1 MLPFNTSLKK
11 GTGHLVGI
19 SSIASLRG
27 GKESPAYNASKT
39 FESNYMEGLRQKITG
54 LRLPIIV
61 TDIKPGFV
69 KTDMAKGE
77 GIFWAAPADK
87 AAMQIYNAI
96 KRKVTCVYHASMEIH
111 CLAVKGFTRP
121 YL

>member
-1 MLPFNTSLKK
+1 MMNCIKKLKIEHDTIQTNVTGFAAFANVAIQYFIEK

-27 GKESPAYNASKT
+27 GKESPAYNASKA

-69 KTDMAKGE
+69 KTDMAKE
-77 GIFWAAPADK
+77 K
-87 AAMQIYNAI
+87 AYSGRRLQTKQPCKSTM
-96 KRKVTCVYHASMEIH
+96 R
-111 CLAVKGFTRP
+111 
-121 YL
+121 